1 MNLLQNH
8 AKIELSPFLRLKN
21 TVCSFPEEP
30 GTYRC
35 RLTVLRGSVI
45 FRHES
50 YSTDD
55 GMWNDVSPME
65 TPREQIFSAGT
76 VTEFTFTIAL
86 HYGQPDHVTIT
97 NQSYCKP
104 AVFTCSYEKID
115 VQEVTI

>member
-1 MNLLQNH
+1 MNLLQSN

-21 TVCSFPEEP
+21 AICSFPEDT

-35 RLTVLRGSVI
+35 RLTVLRGSII

-55 GMWNDVSPME
+55 GMWNDMSPME
-65 TPREQIFSAGT
+65 TPRARIFSAGT

-86 HYGQPDHVTIT
+86 HYGQSDHVTFT

-104 AVFTCSYEKID
+104 AIFTCSYEKMNT
-115 VQEVTI
+115 EEGMG